1 MKKHDNE
8 KQTNVQKGAEWYR
21 GKIIEM
27 VNKITRLDFL
37 VKIYS
42 FVKVFFDE

>member
-1 MKKHDNE
+1 MKKLKDEN
-8 KQTNVQKGAEWYR
+8 QTNVQKGVESCR
-21 GKIIEM
+21 EEIISM

>member
-1 MKKHDNE
+1 MKKQNE
-8 KQTNVQKGAEWYR
+8 EKNKVQKGVEWHR
-21 GKIIEM
+21 REIIEM